1 MPPASNKPHS
11 AGKYSGLASNL
22 AHLGRMRLS
31 PGQGAA
37 ARWQMI
43 LQVEQGGQQLTSERR
58 VHPQK
63 RDASS
68 GVGNSSAQ
76 TVDAHVPREWE
87 EPASEALRGDG
98 AKRKSVR
105 KRLPLRGSRCV
116 GDSLRKPLRHH
127 REAAAGRETARLH
140 REATPQRKARHLRDA
155 QPAEPAASG
164 RATCR
169 TGTFGTSNLPNQQH
183 REEHF
188 LANNGA
194 KRAGAEGVRGSN
206 LACFLKNFVS
216 NYIVIFLMMLFRVHL

>member
-11 AGKYSGLASNL
+11 AGKYFGLASNL

-37 ARWQMI
+37 AGWQMM
-43 LQVEQGGQQLTSERR
+43 LPAESGTLPHRPWTPMSLVNGRG
-58 VHPQK
+58 PQAK
-63 RDASS
+63 RCGRD
-68 GVGNSSAQ
+68 
-76 TVDAHVPREWE
+76 E
-87 EPASEALRGDG
+87 

-116 GDSLRKPLRHH
+116 GDSPRKPLRHH
-127 REAAAGRETARLH
+127 REATAGRETARLH
-140 REATPQRKARHLRDA
+140 REAASQCKARHLREE
-155 QPAEPAASG
+155 QPAEPAPSG
-164 RATCR
+164 GATCR
-169 TGTFGTSNLPNQQH
+169 TGTFGMSNLPNQQH
-183 REEHF
+183 READV

-194 KRAGAEGVRGSN
+194 KRAGVEGVRGCN